1 MVGQRYWRAVKVC
14 LFVPLI
20 ASVAISTAVS
30 GKGATP
36 SSMKEMVC
44 AVQVLLVGPE
54 ILVSGSCIFVYA
66 ICSQRSRFHCCHK

>member
-20 ASVAISTAVS
+20 ARVAISTAVS

-36 SSMKEMVC
+36 SSVKESVC
-44 AVQVLLVGPE
+44 STGT
-54 ILVSGSCIFVYA
+54 Y
-66 ICSQRSRFHCCHK
+66 SRARDTGESFMYFCVCHL